1 MILQYNVPMKKGNDE
16 EKRKYME
23 PITIIMILVGVA
35 FLVGSCFLTKE
46 NSAEANYDE
55 LVNRLARRELSP
67 EETERLREAVDRI
80 VSEKTEEVILKTDDY
95 LSQVANE
102 KIMSVDEFS
111 KQILERLDKNNSD
124 VMFLYNMVTETKE
137 ELKTEIAAAKKAK
150 ETLERTMEQTSA
162 ENSGKEKAVIA
173 EPKKKTTATTTVKNK
188 KAETEKKLTIK
199 KEEESVK
206 QDDIAAL
213 LAATMT
219 MEPEVAVEGDMP
231 KEKIL
236 ELYKSGKSIREISR
250 ELGMGQGEVK
260 LVIDLY
266 GV

>member
-1 MILQYNVPMKKGNDE
+1 MPNTGYGYTGEKGIV
-16 EKRKYME
+16 ME
-23 PITIIMILVGVA
+23 PITIILIVLGIA
-35 FLVGSCFLTKE
+35 LLIGSCFFTKE
-46 NSAEANYDE
+46 EKSELEYDE
-55 LVNRLARRELSP
+55 LIKRLSKRELTD
-67 EETERLREAVDRI
+67 EETERLRETVDRI

-137 ELKTEIAAAKKAK
+137 ELKAEISSAKKVQ
-150 ETLERTMEQTSA
+150 ESLERTVEKKNAESKTSSA
-162 ENSGKEKAVIA
+162 DIKQKEGSVKKPVVPKA
-173 EPKKKTTATTTVKNK
+173 EPVKKTPV
-188 KAETEKKLTIK
+188 K
-199 KEEESVK
+199 KEVKESAK
-206 QDDIAAL
+206 PDDIAAL

-219 MEPEVAVEGDMP
+219 MEPDTAAEGDMP

-236 ELYKSGKSIREISR
+236 ELYKSGKSVREISR

-266 GV
+266 GL

>member
-1 MILQYNVPMKKGNDE
+1 
-16 EKRKYME
+16 ME
-23 PITIIMILVGVA
+23 PITIIMILLGIA
-35 FLVGSCFLTKE
+35 LLIGSCFMHKE
-46 NSAEANYDE
+46 ETAETNYDE
-55 LVNRLARRELSP
+55 LIKRFAKRELTG
-67 EETERLREAVDRI
+67 EEIERLRQEVDRI

-137 ELKTEIAAAKKAK
+137 ELKTEIANAKKAK
-150 ETLERTMEQTSA
+150 DALEKATEKRTDGTVTSIEKKQEERAKVPVQMMERSKPSVA
-162 ENSGKEKAVIA
+162 KKDGKEERK
-173 EPKKKTTATTTVKNK
+173 P
-188 KAETEKKLTIK
+188 
-199 KEEESVK
+199 
-206 QDDIAAL
+206 DDIAAL
-213 LAATMT
+213 LAATMA
-219 MEPEVAVEGDMP
+219 MEPDTGGEGDLP

-236 ELYKSGKSIREISR
+236 ALYKQGKSIREISR

-266 GV
+266 GM

>member
-1 MILQYNVPMKKGNDE
+1 
-16 EKRKYME
+16 ME
-23 PITIIMILVGVA
+23 PITIIMILLGVA
-35 FLVGSCFLTKE
+35 LLIASCFMHKE
-46 NSAEANYDE
+46 DTTETNYDE
-55 LVNRLARRELSP
+55 LIKRLAKRELTS
-67 EETERLREAVDRI
+67 EEIERLRQEVDRI

-137 ELKTEIAAAKKAK
+137 ELKTEIANAKKAK
-150 ETLERTMEQTSA
+150 EALEKTVEKKPDETVAPVVKRQEERMKTPVQKVDKSKTVVTK
-162 ENSGKEKAVIA
+162 KE
-173 EPKKKTTATTTVKNK
+173 VKEEK
-188 KAETEKKLTIK
+188 KA
-199 KEEESVK
+199 
-206 QDDIAAL
+206 DDIAAL

-219 MEPEVAVEGDMP
+219 MEPEAESEGDLP

-236 ELYKSGKSIREISR
+236 LLYKQGKSIREISR

-266 GV
+266 GM